1 MESKKLL
8 LIGGAAALAL
18 VVLSSSGKAG
28 KVGALTVKEYIKR
41 YEVNDEQGANMD
53 EAWAGINKTSIEEAQ
68 KFQEFYL
75 LVVSSDKKLNKD
87 SPLEFSS
94 PRGSGLSTQYLYSGF
109 IGSHGGKNLYLYQIP
124 TNWINYSIVL
134 KLYLESQDTTSD
146 APEKQIALFANAFT
160 KTNRYECLRGDAT
173 YTEVVF

>member
-41 YEVNDEQGANMD
+41 YYIADPQGAVMD
-53 EAWAGINKTSIEEAQ
+53 ETWAGINKTSTEEAQ
-68 KFQEFYL
+68 KFQDFYL

-87 SPLEFSS
+87 SPLEVFESANS
-94 PRGSGLSTQYLYSGF
+94 GSYLYSNL
-109 IGSHGGKNLYLYQIP
+109 IGTHGSKNLYLYSIP
-124 TNWINYSIVL
+124 TEWINKSLVL
-134 KLYLESQDTTSD
+134 KLYLESQDTRSD
-146 APEKQIALFANAFT
+146 APEKQVTLFANAFT